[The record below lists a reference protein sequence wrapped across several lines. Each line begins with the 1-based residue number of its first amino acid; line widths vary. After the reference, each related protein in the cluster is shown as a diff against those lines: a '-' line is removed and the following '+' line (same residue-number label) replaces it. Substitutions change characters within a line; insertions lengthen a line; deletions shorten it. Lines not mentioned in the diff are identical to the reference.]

1 MLSRETYWNMNV
13 WLPSVDTTWPSAVR
27 GTAPTEPAL
36 RVWALV
42 LATFGVGDGVTTAA
56 IIWMSPAH
64 SEANPVVRAAIT
76 NFGAGGLA
84 GLKLLTI
91 GVCLALSL
99 WASTDDDQFMWYFPP
114 LTLVLV
120 GTMTTL
126 INISLL
132 W

>member
-1 MLSRETYWNMNV
+1 MNV
-13 WLPSVDTTWPSAVR
+13 WLPSVDTMWPSAVR

-36 RVWALV
+36 RAWALA

-56 IIWMSPAH
+56 IRWMSPAH
-64 SEANPVVRAAIT
+64 TEANPVVRAAIT
-76 NFGAGGLA
+76 TFGAGGLA

-99 WASTDDDQFMWYFPP
+99 WASTDDQFMWYVPP

-120 GTMTTL
+120 GTLTTL